1 MASARLTGGIGRF
14 EQEKRFVLQHN
25 DPVPGDACHSL
36 SELPPEAASIVHEA
50 RRAVLSTL
58 DRFGKPH
65 AVPVCFAVVHDELV
79 TAIDHKPKSKRRAAR
94 LVNVERNPAAAML
107 FDRWDEDWRRL
118 GWVLVRGVARIE
130 PPGTGSLELVRRY
143 PQYSRRPP
151 DGEVIALSP
160 ERVTWWLW
168 AESASASL

>member
-1 MASARLTGGIGRF
+1 
-14 EQEKRFVLQHN
+14 LQHN
-25 DPVPGDACHSL
+25 DPVPGDVCDSL
-36 SELPPEAASIVHEA
+36 SKLPPEAASIVHEA

-65 AVPVCFAVVHDELV
+65 AVPVCFAVVRDELV

-94 LVNVERNPAAAML
+94 LANVERNPAAAML

-130 PPGTGSLELVRRY
+130 PPGTGSSELVRRY
-143 PQYSRRPP
+143 PQYSRHPP

-160 ERVTWWLW
+160 VRVTWWLW
-168 AESASASL
+168 DESSPASL